1 MASYLKIALQDGD
14 GRIGYTRIP
23 VADVDLPVGYATL
36 VGDVLAVFGGTTNA
50 FLTQATVKSWAIEIV
65 TDVNAAL
72 PAAGDIRNGWKVGAF
87 AALTPGADP
96 FTFQVPGR
104 NTNPVLTLAS
114 SKNVLIDP
122 SQPAWTAFVAALAPA
137 GVDLVDPDNDDSAAL
152 TGAKAIVT
160 QRVNPRV

>member
-1 MASYLKIALQDGD
+1 MASYLKIKLQDGD
-14 GRIGYTRIP
+14 GRTGDARIP
-23 VADVDLPVGYATL
+23 IADVALPAGFDAL
-36 VGDVLAVFGGTTNA
+36 VAAALAVFGGTTNA
-50 FLTQATVKSWAIEIV
+50 FLTQATVKSWAVEIV

-72 PAAGDIRNGWKVGAF
+72 PAAGDIRTAWKVGAF

-96 FTFQVPGR
+96 FTFQIPGR

-114 SKNVLIDP
+114 SKNVLLDP

-137 GVDLVDPDNDDSAAL
+137 GLDLVDPDNDDSAAL